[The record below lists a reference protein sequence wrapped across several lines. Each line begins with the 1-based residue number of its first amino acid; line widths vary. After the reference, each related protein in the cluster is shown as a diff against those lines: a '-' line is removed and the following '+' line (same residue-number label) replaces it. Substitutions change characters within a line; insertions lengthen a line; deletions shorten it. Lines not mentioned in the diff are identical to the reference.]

1 MTKVEEKDMVRDPG
15 LIIGETSKERTGKI
29 VDDFQNGKYIILANI
44 QAAGVGLTLD
54 KASTVIFLDR
64 AYTPSENAQAEDR
77 IVPTTESSNQD
88 CMIIDVVCQDSID
101 EKIHDILS
109 KKKSVIEVVNN
120 YKSIKEL
127 VQ

>member
-1 MTKVEEKDMVRDPG
+1 
-15 LIIGETSKERTGKI
+15 
-29 VDDFQNGKYIILANI
+29 
-44 QAAGVGLTLD
+44 LD

-64 AYTPSENAQAEDR
+64 AYTVAENAAGRGR
-77 IVPTTESSNQD
+77 IVATTESSNQD